1 MDVKSIAP
9 FFDAILN
16 VMPQLGFQN
25 VTRGRMSVADGN
37 KIASNGVMVIVGLT
51 HQLRGTIVYNMTEES
66 AKKIASKMMM
76 GMPVPDFDAMAES
89 AISEM
94 GNMLAANAAILFEAQ
109 GAKIDISPP
118 TLIVG
123 DSYTS
128 TSGNM
133 RRIIVEVLVDEIPL
147 EVNISLNS

>member
-25 VTRGRMSVADGN
+25 VARGRMSVADGN
-37 KIASNGVMVIVGLT
+37 KIASHGVMVIVGLT

-66 AKKIASKMMM
+66 AKRIASKMMM
-76 GMPVPDFDAMAES
+76 GMPVPDFDEMAES

-94 GNMLAANAAILFEAQ
+94 GNMLAANAAILFETQ

-133 RRIIVEVLVDEIPL
+133 RRIIVEVLVDKIPL
-147 EVNISLNS
+147 EVNVSLNS